1 MKYIVSSILLFL
13 VLFGLCL
20 ASAAYVSNA
29 VQETEALLADA
40 MTLQQHG
47 HAREAAAVTHSA
59 ADRWNSHQTYFGTVL
74 RHDEVDDVIREFSRL
89 ESYAD
94 TEDREEFLGNC
105 AALLATL
112 KHIREMEWPY
122 IYNLL

>member
-1 MKYIVSSILLFL
+1 MKFILSSLLLFSL
-13 VLFGLCL
+13 LLGLCL
-20 ASAAYVSNA
+20 FSAAYVSHA
-29 VQETEALLADA
+29 VEETELLLTDAMALQQQDRYADA
-40 MTLQQHG
+40 AAMTHW
-47 HAREAAAVTHSA
+47 A
-59 ADRWNSHQTYFGTVL
+59 ADRWNSHQAYFGTVL

-94 TEDREEFLGNC
+94 TRDTEEYLSNC

-122 IYNLL
+122 LYNLL

>member
-1 MKYIVSSILLFL
+1 MKFILSSLLLFSL
-13 VLFGLCL
+13 LLGLCL
-20 ASAAYVSNA
+20 FSAAYVSHA
-29 VQETEALLADA
+29 VEETELLLTDAMALQQQDRYADA
-40 MTLQQHG
+40 AAMTHW
-47 HAREAAAVTHSA
+47 A

-74 RHDEVDDVIREFSRL
+74 RHDEMDDVIREFSRL

-94 TEDREEFLGNC
+94 TQDTEEYLSNC

-122 IYNLL
+122 LYNLL